1 MYNTFFGRLTKR
13 VSPPPSAFGAYILNG
28 TLKRRHRSANLLE
41 PAFPALSTLFA
52 LFFLPVPRS
61 VCVCAR
67 ACVLHAIIP
76 ERAPTRTFTRAL
88 ACTSPLL
95 VVVGM
100 HPHPHLVVHTT
111 FAYAQHAPHNR
122 NDHPPPAGDKV
133 VCKFRIKDAHI
144 PHIVACVRRHIF
156 GPQQSRAEQSGFNY
170 SVQIVNAHTD
180 LNQSNNGERHTDTL
194 VAEHIHTHTRVYTC
208 SIIKCGA
215 ANGAII
221 RVCVCKS
228 QCAECVSGQ
237 AHKSYKRI

>member
-1 MYNTFFGRLTKR
+1 M
-13 VSPPPSAFGAYILNG
+13 
-28 TLKRRHRSANLLE
+28 
-41 PAFPALSTLFA
+41 
-52 LFFLPVPRS
+52 
-61 VCVCAR
+61 CAR

-88 ACTSPLL
+88 ACTTPLL

-156 GPQQSRAEQSGFNY
+156 GPQQNRAEQSGFNY
-170 SVQIVNAHTD
+170 SVEIVNAHTD
-180 LNQSNNGERHTDTL
+180 LNQSNNGERHTRAHGHSCRRT
-194 VAEHIHTHTRVYTC
+194 HTHTLVCTRVRLSNVAPRMEPLFVCAPANASAPNVCQDKRTKVTRGYEQAVKHCHVHMWRCNIVQNCTRSMVRTHPSDC
-208 SIIKCGA
+208 TFNWHHGA
-215 ANGAII
+215 HSV
-221 RVCVCKS
+221 RT
-228 QCAECVSGQ
+228 
-237 AHKSYKRI
+237 RL